1 MELTKTPKTIPE
13 GKICDYIDGKFRS
26 DTPEEYVRQTLEK
39 RLVNEH
45 KYLPS
50 QISVEYPLQVFSNRK
65 RADIVVFEKDCA
77 SKSQNDVKIIIE
89 CKKESVEPKN
99 RKDGVDQ
106 LKGYM
111 SVCPNCEWGLW
122 TNGRQKEVY
131 RKIVDSDGNILFD
144 DYNDIPPAD
153 GNIKEVDRPQR
164 GELRGHRG
172 TASITTCC
180 WCSKPVIIIFMQTT
194 VCKSSPL
201 SLNCSK

>member
-65 RADIVVFEKDCA
+65 RADIVVFEKDCV

-122 TNGRQKEVY
+122 TNGQG
-131 RKIVDSDGNILFD
+131 RKKYTAKSWTADGNILFD
-144 DYNDIPPAD
+144 DYNDIPP
-153 GNIKEVDRPQR
+153 RRRQ
-164 GELRGHRG
+164 H
-172 TASITTCC
+172 
-180 WCSKPVIIIFMQTT
+180 
-194 VCKSSPL
+194 
-201 SLNCSK
+201 